1 MLMIAAQ
8 LPPIDTSANKKEKR
22 WGKNWIRH
30 FRKGPQKRKTVKR
43 KAKLI
48 VFPLEK
54 CDIPRGHCYL

>member
-1 MLMIAAQ
+1 MQMIAAQ
-8 LPPIDTSANKKEKR
+8 LPPIDLRVQIKRKREGEKS
-22 WGKNWIRH
+22 WIRH

-54 CDIPRGHCYL
+54 CDIPRGSL